1 MQVSANVS
9 SSRVATNLRADAV
22 AVRDQQY
29 SFEDYKVI
37 RRNGAVV
44 GFEPAKITVALTK
57 AFIAVSGGQGAASAR
72 IRELVANLTE
82 VVVRALMRRQP
93 AGGTVHIE
101 DIQDQVE
108 LALMRS
114 GEHEVARSYV
124 LYRDERNRKRAR
136 QKEAPVV
143 QVTTTI
149 NVTENGNRRPLDI
162 ATVRGLVK
170 DSCEGVGHAVDVEHI
185 MGLTLRDL
193 YDGVPM
199 DEVRKSVVLAS
210 RSLIEKDP
218 AYSYVTARLLLN
230 SVRHEVLG
238 EEVSMA
244 DMHSR
249 YASYF
254 PGFIKKGIEAGLLDE
269 RLGRFDL
276 AALASALDAT
286 RDLKFGYLGLQTLDR
301 KSVV

>member
-1 MQVSANVS
+1 
-9 SSRVATNLRADAV
+9 
-22 AVRDQQY
+22 
-29 SFEDYKVI
+29 
-37 RRNGAVV
+37 
-44 GFEPAKITVALTK
+44 
-57 AFIAVSGGQGAASAR
+57 
-72 IRELVANLTE
+72 
-82 VVVRALMRRQP
+82 MRRQP

-124 LYRDERNRKRAR
+124 LYRDERNRERAR
-136 QKEAPVV
+136 QKEAPVA
-143 QVTTTI
+143 QASPSI
-149 NVTENGNRRPLDI
+149 NVMENGERRPLDL
-162 ATVRGLVK
+162 ATLRALVK
-170 DSCEGVGHAVDVEHI
+170 DSCEGVGRAVEVEQV
-185 MGLTLRDL
+185 MELTLRDL
-193 YDGVPM
+193 YEGVPM
-199 DEVRKSVVLAS
+199 VEVRKSVILAA

-238 EEVSMA
+238 EEVSRA

-269 RLGRFDL
+269 RLARFDL
-276 AALASALDAT
+276 AALAAALGCNT
-286 RDLKFGYLGLQTLDR
+286 RSQVRL
-301 KSVV
+301 SWPANPV